1 MWCEGYN
8 SPGLAAVW
16 RGVGGERGEAAQAAQ
31 AGQRGPG
38 GGAQAVLAV
47 PVRDHQ
53 AADEKTLDVIQIRFC
68 QSVRSGLYPDP
79 DCPKDYIICSEIFSE

>member
-1 MWCEGYN
+1 MRDVTVHT
-8 SPGLAAVW
+8 PGLAAVW
-16 RGVGGERGEAAQAAQ
+16 RGVGGERGEAAK

>member
-1 MWCEGYN
+1 MRDITVHT
-8 SPGLAAVW
+8 PGLAAVW
-16 RGVGGERGEAAQAAQ
+16 RGVGGEGEE